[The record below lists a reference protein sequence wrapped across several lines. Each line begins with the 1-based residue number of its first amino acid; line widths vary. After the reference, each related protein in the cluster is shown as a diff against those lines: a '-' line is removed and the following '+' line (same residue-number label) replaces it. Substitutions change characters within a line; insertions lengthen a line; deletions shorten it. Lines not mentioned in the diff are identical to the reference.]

1 MRDSGGLAQVKLA
14 EALATYAHRGQFDKS
29 GFDYIHHPKAVF
41 YRVFADDEF
50 DYEGQIVAWLHDA
63 VEDEGILLS
72 VLAGIYGRTITEA
85 IDAITFRNGQV
96 SLVLDAGIVDKETR
110 DEYYARVKANPIALR
125 VKLHDIAHNTSLK
138 RMEKLPPETQERLV
152 AKYAHALE
160 SLRA

>member
-1 MRDSGGLAQVKLA
+1 MRDNGGLAQVKLA

-63 VEDEGILLS
+63 VEDEGLFMSTI
-72 VLAGIYGRTITEA
+72 AGIYGRVITEA

-96 SLVLDAGIVDKETR
+96 SLMLDGIDERETR
-110 DEYYARVKANPIALR
+110 DQYYMRVKANPIALR
-125 VKLHDIAHNTSLK
+125 VKLHDIAHNTSAK
-138 RMEKLPPETQERLV
+138 RMEKLDAETQARLIK
-152 AKYAHALE
+152 KYTHALE
-160 SLRA
+160 ILNG